1 MNTYDKMKQNF
12 EEIVRNSVNSHE
24 MPYETGAW
32 ETFQKNAI
40 PTSPFY
46 AINLFIAIAIFAV
59 LGTAT
64 AYVVNQEKSIFE
76 SEKQISSIDKVV
88 VENAKTIENKSL
100 NKTPQTETEEIKDK
114 TETAPITKN
123 SDKPEKHISVVPNS
137 TEERKNDLG
146 QESQTERP
154 YSVTQRAE
162 NQETETIKPENA
174 KASFFLPKT
183 ICSGETVYLT
193 SEENKISHTYEWRI
207 DNELTLKGSI
217 QKFIAKSAGLKSV
230 SLVILNE
237 NGNIL
242 AEETQSIEVKNSPE
256 ISMEVQHDEFSIKN
270 NYDFEVTHSSNAT
283 HSWDLGDGT
292 KSNQRNFSHSYTKA
306 GIYNVVCK
314 SKTEFGCTKSVS
326 QQIEIPGIYN
336 FRKDYGFSPNG
347 DNMNDLFIPVELSSL
362 NVKFSMNIYARNG
375 QLIYTTNS
383 FQNPWNGL
391 LPDGTR
397 CPFGSY
403 VWVVTLTNEFGNKE
417 VYKGTITNV
426 SN

>member
-1 MNTYDKMKQNF
+1 MKQNF

-24 MPYETGAW
+24 MPYENGAW
-32 ETFQKNAI
+32 ETFQKKGN
-40 PTSPFY
+40 PTVPFY
-46 AINLFIAIAIFAV
+46 ATKWFIAIVTCVV

-64 AYVVNQEKSIFE
+64 AYLVNNKKWKFE
-76 SEKQISSIDKVV
+76 SEKQISSIDTVV
-88 VENAKTIENKSL
+88 VESVKTMENNTL
-100 NKTPQTETEEIKDK
+100 NKTPQIEPEGIKEK

-162 NQETETIKPENA
+162 NQVTETVKLESA
-174 KASFFLPKT
+174 TASFYLPKT
-183 ICSGETVYLT
+183 ICSGETIYLT
-193 SEENKISHTYEWRI
+193 SKENNISHTYEWRI
-207 DNELTLKGSI
+207 DNEPTLKGSI
-217 QKFIAKSAGLKSV
+217 QKFITKSAGLKSV

-292 KSNQRNFSHSYTKA
+292 TSNERNFSHSYTKA
-306 GIYNVVCK
+306 GIYNIVCK
-314 SKTEFGCTKSVS
+314 STTEFGCTKSVS
-326 QQIEIPGIYN
+326 QKIEIPGIYN

-403 VWVVTLTNEFGNKE
+403 IWVVTLTNEFGNKE